1 MNELVSNST
10 ILILLLGLGS
20 EQSNIK
26 KYSIHNNCMTNT
38 AGRQY
43 KSPII
48 VMLEKLRY
56 FYDKRSFYK

>member
-1 MNELVSNST
+1 
-10 ILILLLGLGS
+10 LILLLGLGS